1 MINEEKTLSEPQS
14 NSNLVTTNDGE
25 NKLVQDTQNIVQNII
40 NEDNIDNL
48 KDLTKLFNIMIA
60 KKNAIRMM
68 QLNDLLDAVNEEA
81 KHRIIETPDLI
92 KDKDLSVYMSQI
104 QNQLDRASKS
114 FDALDVSPTIQL
126 NQQNNNVNI
135 NLSSDSKE
143 RILEVIKLLTQ
154 QQEVDNNSQEVI
166 DTNYSELF
174 DEEDEEEN

>member
-1 MINEEKTLSEPQS
+1 MIDEEKNLVDLQN
-14 NSNLVTTNDGE
+14 NSNLVATNDGE
-25 NKLVQDTQNIVQNII
+25 NKLVQDTQNIVQDILK
-40 NEDNIDNL
+40 EDNIDNL

-81 KHRIIETPDLI
+81 QHRITETPELI

-154 QQEVDNNSQEVI
+154 QQEDNNNSQEVV
-166 DTNYSELF
+166 NAEYSELF
-174 DEEDEEEN
+174 DEEDEEN